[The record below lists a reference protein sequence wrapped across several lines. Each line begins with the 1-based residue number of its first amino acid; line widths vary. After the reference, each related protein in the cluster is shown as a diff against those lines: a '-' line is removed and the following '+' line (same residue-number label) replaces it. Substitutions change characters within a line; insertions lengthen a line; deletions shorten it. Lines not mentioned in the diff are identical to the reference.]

1 MLPLLAA
8 STVIGAIDTL
18 ASGAASAWKAVA
30 GGARAGGVKAGSSP
44 GESFAS
50 LLSGMGGAGGVQP
63 PAAGSALPASAPLVG
78 TGRTLSRLA

>member
-18 ASGAASAWKAVA
+18 ASGAMSAWKAVA
-30 GGARAGGVKAGSSP
+30 GGRAGGANTASSS

-50 LLSGMGGAGGVQP
+50 LLSGTG
-63 PAAGSALPASAPLVG
+63 AAGSGALQAAGLALPASTPSVG
-78 TGRTLSRLA
+78 TGRLLSRLA